1 MPKLNVLGLK
11 VTKPDSF
18 FRRPVCV
25 SGFTLIELMVTI
37 AIIGIVALFGIP
49 AFGDFVLNNRIRGQ
63 TSDFVGQLT
72 YARAEAMRTATR
84 VTVCPGTAG
93 GCADSNWENGWVVFI
108 DANVNAALDDDEA
121 VRVGEKLDGGN
132 TLRSPDFPNSISF
145 QHNGL
150 VRDFPAKESGQEARF
165 VLCDS
170 RGFDDETRIIYVRSS
185 GRVRVVRKIDDPKPG
200 ISNCGT

>member
-37 AIIGIVALFGIP
+37 AIIGIVALIGIP

-63 TSDFVGQLT
+63 TSDFIGQLT
-72 YARAEAMRTATR
+72 QARSEAMRTATR

-108 DANVNAALDDDEA
+108 DVNANAALDSGEA
-121 VRVGEKLDGGN
+121 VIGIGAALDGDN
-132 TLRSPDFPNSISF
+132 TLRSAAFTTYISF
-145 QHNGL
+145 RHDGGSTSIAGSGL
-150 VRDFPAKESGQEARF
+150 AGSFA
-165 VLCDS
+165 LCDS
-170 RGFDDETRIIYVRSS
+170 RGYGDKARAIAVSAS
-185 GRVRVVRKIDDPKPG
+185 GRVKVLPANAAG
-200 ISNCGT
+200 SGLSSCGT

>member
-1 MPKLNVLGLK
+1 MPKLNILELK

-63 TSDFVGQLT
+63 TSDFLVQLKH
-72 YARAEAMRTATR
+72 ARSEAMRTATR

-93 GCADSNWENGWVVFI
+93 GCAGSNWENGWVVFN
-108 DANVNAALDDDEA
+108 DTNANATLDSGEAVIGIGAALDGD
-121 VRVGEKLDGGN
+121 N
-132 TLRSPDFPNSISF
+132 TLRSSAFATYISF
-145 QHNGL
+145 RHNGSSTSI
-150 VRDFPAKESGQEARF
+150 AGSGLAGSF
-165 VLCDS
+165 ALCDS
-170 RGFDDETRIIYVRSS
+170 RGYGDKARAIAVSAS
-185 GRVRVVRKIDDPKPG
+185 GRVKALPANAAGSG

>member
-1 MPKLNVLGLK
+1 MPKLNILGLK
-11 VTKPDSF
+11 ITKPDSF

-63 TSDFVGQLT
+63 TSDFIGQLT
-72 YARAEAMRTATR
+72 QARSEAMRTATR

-108 DANVNAALDDDEA
+108 DANANAALDSGEA
-121 VRVGEKLDGGN
+121 VIGIGAALDGDN
-132 TLRSPDFPNSISF
+132 TLRSAAFTTYISF
-145 QHNGL
+145 RHDGGSTSIAGSGL
-150 VRDFPAKESGQEARF
+150 AGSFA
-165 VLCDS
+165 LCDS
-170 RGFDDETRIIYVRSS
+170 RGYGDKARAIAVSAS
-185 GRVRVVRKIDDPKPG
+185 GRVKALPANAAGSGV
-200 ISNCGT
+200 SNCGT

>member
-1 MPKLNVLGLK
+1 MPKLNILGLK
-11 VTKPDSF
+11 ITKPDSF

-63 TSDFVGQLT
+63 TSDFLVQLKH
-72 YARAEAMRTATR
+72 ARSEAMRTATR

-93 GCADSNWENGWVVFI
+93 GCAGSNWENGWVVFN
-108 DANVNAALDDDEA
+108 DTNANATLDSGEAVIGIGAALDGD
-121 VRVGEKLDGGN
+121 N
-132 TLRSPDFPNSISF
+132 TLRSSAFATYISF
-145 QHNGL
+145 RHDGSSTSIAGSGL
-150 VRDFPAKESGQEARF
+150 AGSFA
-165 VLCDS
+165 LCDS
-170 RGFDDETRIIYVRSS
+170 RGYGDKARAIAVSAS
-185 GRVRVVRKIDDPKPG
+185 GRVKALPANAAGSG

>member
-1 MPKLNVLGLK
+1 MPKLNILGLK
-11 VTKPDSF
+11 ITKPDSF

-63 TSDFVGQLT
+63 TSDFIGQLT
-72 YARAEAMRTATR
+72 QARSEAMRTATR

-108 DANVNAALDDDEA
+108 DVNANAALDSGEA
-121 VRVGEKLDGGN
+121 VIGIGAALDGDN
-132 TLRSPDFPNSISF
+132 TLRSTTFSAYISF
-145 QHNGL
+145 RHDGGSTSIAGSGL
-150 VRDFPAKESGQEARF
+150 AGSFA
-165 VLCDS
+165 LCDS
-170 RGFDDETRIIYVRSS
+170 RGYGDKARAIAVSAS
-185 GRVRVVRKIDDPKPG
+185 GRVKALPANAAGSGV
-200 ISNCGT
+200 SNCGT

>member
-1 MPKLNVLGLK
+1 MQKLNVLGLK

-37 AIIGIVALFGIP
+37 AIIGIVALIGIP

-63 TSDFVGQLT
+63 TSDFITQLT
-72 YARAEAMRTATR
+72 QARSEAMRTATR

-108 DANVNAALDDDEA
+108 DVNANAALDSGEA
-121 VRVGEKLDGGN
+121 VIGIGAALDGDN
-132 TLRSPDFPNSISF
+132 TLRSTAFSTYISF
-145 QHNGL
+145 RHDGRASL
-150 VRDFPAKESGQEARF
+150 AGSFT
-165 VLCDS
+165 LCDS
-170 RGFDDETRIIYVRSS
+170 RGYGDKAQAITVSATGRIKALPANAAGS
-185 GRVRVVRKIDDPKPG
+185 GV
-200 ISNCGT
+200 SNCGT

>member
-1 MPKLNVLGLK
+1 MPKLNILELK

-63 TSDFVGQLT
+63 TSDFLVQLKH
-72 YARAEAMRTATR
+72 ARSEAMRTATR

-93 GCADSNWENGWVVFI
+93 GCAGSNWENGWVVFN
-108 DANVNAALDDDEA
+108 DTNANATLDSGEAVIGIGAALDGD
-121 VRVGEKLDGGN
+121 N
-132 TLRSPDFPNSISF
+132 TLRSSAFATYISF
-145 QHNGL
+145 RHDGSSTSIAGSGL
-150 VRDFPAKESGQEARF
+150 AGSFA
-165 VLCDS
+165 LCDS
-170 RGFDDETRIIYVRSS
+170 RGYGDKARAIAVSAS
-185 GRVRVVRKIDDPKPG
+185 GRVKALPANAAGSG

>member
-1 MPKLNVLGLK
+1 MPKLNILGLK

-37 AIIGIVALFGIP
+37 TIIGIVALFGIP

-63 TSDFVGQLT
+63 TSDFLVQLKH
-72 YARAEAMRTATR
+72 ARSEAMRTATR

-93 GCADSNWENGWVVFI
+93 GCAGSNWENGWVVFN
-108 DANVNAALDDDEA
+108 DTNANATLDSGEAVIGIGAALDGD
-121 VRVGEKLDGGN
+121 N
-132 TLRSPDFPNSISF
+132 TLRSSAFATYISF
-145 QHNGL
+145 RHDGSSTSIAGSGL
-150 VRDFPAKESGQEARF
+150 AGSFA
-165 VLCDS
+165 LCDS
-170 RGFDDETRIIYVRSS
+170 RGYGDKARAIAVSAS
-185 GRVRVVRKIDDPKPG
+185 GRVKALPANAAGSG

>member
-1 MPKLNVLGLK
+1 MPKLNILELK

-49 AFGDFVLNNRIRGQ
+49 AFGDFALNNRIRGQ
-63 TSDFVGQLT
+63 TSDFLVQLKH
-72 YARAEAMRTATR
+72 ARSEAMRTATR

-93 GCADSNWENGWVVFI
+93 GCAGSNWENGWVVFN
-108 DANVNAALDDDEA
+108 DTNANATLDSGEAVIGIGAALDGD
-121 VRVGEKLDGGN
+121 N
-132 TLRSPDFPNSISF
+132 TLRSSAFATYISF
-145 QHNGL
+145 RHNGSSTSI
-150 VRDFPAKESGQEARF
+150 AGSGLAGSF
-165 VLCDS
+165 ALCDS
-170 RGFDDETRIIYVRSS
+170 RGYGDKAQAIAVSAS
-185 GRVRVVRKIDDPKPG
+185 GRVKALPANAAGSG

>member
-37 AIIGIVALFGIP
+37 AIIGIVALIGIP

-63 TSDFVGQLT
+63 TSDFITQLT
-72 YARAEAMRTATR
+72 QARSEAMRTATR

-108 DANVNAALDDDEA
+108 DVNANAALDSGEA
-121 VRVGEKLDGGN
+121 VIGIGAALDGDN
-132 TLRSPDFPNSISF
+132 TLRSTAFSTYISF
-145 QHNGL
+145 RHDGRASL
-150 VRDFPAKESGQEARF
+150 AGSFT
-165 VLCDS
+165 LCDS
-170 RGFDDETRIIYVRSS
+170 RGYGDKAQAITVSATGRIKALPANAAGS
-185 GRVRVVRKIDDPKPG
+185 GV
-200 ISNCGT
+200 SNCGT

>member
-1 MPKLNVLGLK
+1 MPKLNILGLK
-11 VTKPDSF
+11 ITKPDSF

-63 TSDFVGQLT
+63 TSDFLVQLKH
-72 YARAEAMRTATR
+72 ARSEAMRTATR

-93 GCADSNWENGWVVFI
+93 GCAGSNWENGWVVFN
-108 DANVNAALDDDEA
+108 DTNANATLDSGEAVIGIGAALDGD
-121 VRVGEKLDGGN
+121 N
-132 TLRSPDFPNSISF
+132 TLRSSAFATYISF
-145 QHNGL
+145 RHDGSSTSIAGSGL
-150 VRDFPAKESGQEARF
+150 AGSFA
-165 VLCDS
+165 LCDS
-170 RGFDDETRIIYVRSS
+170 RGYGDKAQAIAVSAS
-185 GRVRVVRKIDDPKPG
+185 GRVKALPANAAGSG

>member
-37 AIIGIVALFGIP
+37 AIIGIVALIGIP

-63 TSDFVGQLT
+63 TSDFITQLT
-72 YARAEAMRTATR
+72 QARSEAMRTATR

-93 GCADSNWENGWVVFI
+93 GCAGSNWENGWVVFI
-108 DANVNAALDDDEA
+108 DVNANAALDSGEA
-121 VRVGEKLDGGN
+121 VIGIGAALDGDN
-132 TLRSPDFPNSISF
+132 TLRSAAFTTYISF
-145 QHNGL
+145 RHDGGSTSIAGSGL
-150 VRDFPAKESGQEARF
+150 AGSFA
-165 VLCDS
+165 LCDS
-170 RGFDDETRIIYVRSS
+170 RGYGDKARAIAVSAS
-185 GRVRVVRKIDDPKPG
+185 GRVKALPANAAGSGV
-200 ISNCGT
+200 SNCGT